1 MAVKDKTKRLAV
13 SAMLSAVGVVLLYF
27 GAILQ
32 VMDIS
37 MAVIASVLCVFAVI
51 EYGGYYPWLIY
62 AVTGV
67 IAIIILPQKEAA
79 AVYILFF
86 GFYPIIKEKL
96 EKKKRIVSWV
106 LKEVIFNISL
116 AIMLAM
122 SALLMTA
129 DAAEPLFIYIILA
142 VLAEIV
148 FPIYDIALTRVITL
162 YIRKLRPKFKQK

>member
-1 MAVKDKTKRLAV
+1 M
-13 SAMLSAVGVVLLYF
+13 
-27 GAILQ
+27 
-32 VMDIS
+32 
-37 MAVIASVLCVFAVI
+37 SVESNKAKQ
-51 EYGGYYPWLIY
+51 LI
-62 AVTGV
+62 VD
-67 IAIIILPQKEAA
+67 E
-79 AVYILFF
+79 
-86 GFYPIIKEKL
+86 IKEKL

-116 AIMLAM
+116 AIILAM